1 MEEGFVIKTK
11 HYEFKLR
18 KDSIFV
24 EVVECKA
31 LSDGIIT
38 SGHSRAKVSTLFE
51 DLGIRDY
58 KSFLSKVY
66 GYGAGSGIWPEWNSN
81 DTEAFI
87 KVKKALLEL
96 SFGGYI
102 EEEELLLLL

>member
-1 MEEGFVIKTK
+1 MEEVFVIKTK

-18 KDSIFV
+18 KESIFV
-24 EVVECKA
+24 QVIECKA

-38 SGHSRAKVSTLFE
+38 SGHSMAKVSTLFE

-66 GYGAGSGIWPEWNSN
+66 GYGAGGGMWPEWDSS

-96 SFGGYI
+96 SSGGYI
-102 EEEELLLLL
+102 EEELLLLL